1 MVAVRSSTPDEINVL
16 RKVVALYIET
26 GEPVSS
32 RMVKRFYR
40 VGASTA
46 NIRKVLHR
54 LEELGLLYKPHVSAG
69 RVPSDLGYRAYVDG
83 LTAVNPLDRK
93 LAERVER
100 KIGQE
105 WSDIRDVMSVT
116 SQLLSELTSYMGLTV
131 GLFQRRCVVERLD
144 IVGVEENGAFII
156 LRLAPGMT
164 RKAYVQF
171 ARRYSAVIVERAA
184 RMINERIAGHPLEKA
199 PERLESFLRDSGGTE
214 REIAEA
220 VSGEAEYLFD
230 WAYYFKYDLK
240 RFDESHET
248 QELANPRNLH
258 RLVRLMGER
267 SRILSVLKG
276 RMGSDVTVTIGKE
289 NKVQELEDF
298 TLVTRRFASTGC
310 DGVLGILG
318 PTRMTYGLV
327 FSLLDRIAGEL
338 DRVHVGAQ

>member
-1 MVAVRSSTPDEINVL
+1 MVGVTRPALEEMNILRS
-16 RKVVALYIET
+16 VVALYIET

-54 LEELGLLYKPHVSAG
+54 LEELGFLYKPHVSAG

-83 LTAVNPLDRK
+83 LTSPNTLDRE
-93 LAERVER
+93 LAGRVER
-100 KIGQE
+100 RIGQE

-131 GLFQRRCVVERLD
+131 GLFHRSCIVERLD
-144 IVGVEENGAFII
+144 IVGVEGAGALVI

-171 ARRYSAVIVERAA
+171 ARRYPAHIVERAA
-184 RMINERIAGHPLEKA
+184 RVINERVAGHPLEMA
-199 PERLESFLRDSGGTE
+199 PERLESFLRESGGSE

-220 VSGEAEYLFD
+220 VCGEAEYLFD

-240 RFDESHET
+240 RIDESHET
-248 QELANPRNLH
+248 QELTSKRNLQ

-267 SRILSVLKG
+267 SRILSVLRG
-276 RMGSDVTVTIGKE
+276 RMGSDITVTIGRE
-289 NKVQELEDF
+289 NKVEELEDF
-298 TLVTRRFASTGC
+298 ALVTRRFASAGC

-338 DRVHVGAQ
+338 HRVHLAAE